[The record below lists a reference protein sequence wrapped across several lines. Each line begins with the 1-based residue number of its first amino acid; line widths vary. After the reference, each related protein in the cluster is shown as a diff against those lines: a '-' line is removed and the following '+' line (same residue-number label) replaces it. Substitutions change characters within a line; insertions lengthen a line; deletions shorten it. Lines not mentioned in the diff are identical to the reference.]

1 MAESFDILVEQH
13 RALEALLERLDTEPD
28 EDELRLRQEELSRL
42 LQLHSRLEERHMYPL
57 VARVEG
63 RGRAREEAED
73 HLALGELM
81 EELQELTP
89 RGDAWQARLFTLQDL
104 LVAHVQSTEH
114 LLLPRLATS
123 LDAEELDTLEHDLA
137 LTCEELL
144 ERSQRTPAAGRGA
157 LLEALHWDA

>member
-1 MAESFDILVEQH
+1 MAGSFDILVEQH
-13 RALEALLERLDTEPD
+13 RELEALLERLDTETDP
-28 EDELRLRQEELSRL
+28 EELLVQQEAFSRL
-42 LQLHSRLEERHMYPL
+42 LRLHSRLEERHVYPL
-57 VARVEG
+57 VTRVEG
-63 RGRAREEAED
+63 RARAREEAED
-73 HLALGELM
+73 HLTLRELL

-89 RGDAWQARLFTLQDL
+89 RGAEWQARLFTLQDL
-104 LVAHVQSTEH
+104 VVAHVQATEH

-123 LDAEELDTLEHDLA
+123 LDPGELEDLEHDLA